1 MDSNLVKSIL
11 EFSKPIRKQK
21 RVIMRNSLLSV
32 KSVTIGLLV
41 LLFSQI
47 GSGSKFFSDNNESV
61 IVEVVDVGFDSN
73 NNLPVVILQDNETNR
88 AIPIWIGISEAR
100 AIKLELQG
108 QTAPRPMTHDLLKS
122 ILRKTGIVFQKILV
136 NDLKGGTYYAKIYLS
151 SEGDEFQFDSRP
163 SDAIA
168 LALRF
173 RKPIM
178 VSRSLMEDDNTF
190 DLKKIK
196 RPAVQ
201 KVKGITVQDITAE
214 LMVALKLEGQEGVL
228 VSNIE
233 KSQSSGLKRGD
244 IIFSVNSKSIRNIS
258 DFRDQIAGLTESLF
272 KLGVQREGRKISVD
286 LILQ

>member
-1 MDSNLVKSIL
+1 MK
-11 EFSKPIRKQK
+11 
-21 RVIMRNSLLSV
+21 NSLLSV

-151 SEGDEFQFDSRP
+151 S
-163 SDAIA
+163 
-168 LALRF
+168 
-173 RKPIM
+173 
-178 VSRSLMEDDNTF
+178 
-190 DLKKIK
+190 
-196 RPAVQ
+196 
-201 KVKGITVQDITAE
+201 
-214 LMVALKLEGQEGVL
+214 
-228 VSNIE
+228 
-233 KSQSSGLKRGD
+233 
-244 IIFSVNSKSIRNIS
+244 
-258 DFRDQIAGLTESLF
+258 
-272 KLGVQREGRKISVD
+272 
-286 LILQ
+286 

>member
-1 MDSNLVKSIL
+1 MK
-11 EFSKPIRKQK
+11 
-21 RVIMRNSLLSV
+21 NSLFSIRNI
-32 KSVTIGLLV
+32 TISLLV

-47 GSGSKFFSDNNESV
+47 GSESKFSSDNNESV

-73 NNLPVVILQDNETNR
+73 SNLPVVILQDDKTDR

-108 QTAPRPMTHDLLKS
+108 QTAPRPMTHDLLKT
-122 ILRKTGIVFQKILV
+122 ILRKTGIVFQKVLV

-151 SEGDEFQFDSRP
+151 SQGDEFQFDSRP

-173 RKPIM
+173 HKPIM
-178 VSRSLMEDDNTF
+178 VSRSLMKGDNTF
-190 DLKKIK
+190 DLKEIK
-196 RPAVQ
+196 RPSVQ
-201 KVKGITVQDITAE
+201 KIKGITVQDVTAE
-214 LMVALKLEGQEGVL
+214 LMVAFKLDGQEGVL

-244 IIFSVNSKSIRNIS
+244 VIFSVNSKLIRNVS
-258 DFRDQIAGLTESLF
+258 DFRDQISGLTGSLL
-272 KLGVQREGRKISVD
+272 KLGVQRKGQKIFVD
-286 LILQ
+286 LVSH